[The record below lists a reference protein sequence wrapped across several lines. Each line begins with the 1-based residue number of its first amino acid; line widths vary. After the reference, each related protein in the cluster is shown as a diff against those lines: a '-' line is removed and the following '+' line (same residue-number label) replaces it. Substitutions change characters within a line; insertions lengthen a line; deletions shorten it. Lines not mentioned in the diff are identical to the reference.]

1 MKMRK
6 TPRRKCMGCQGVKDK
21 RELIRIVRSPEG
33 EISVDFTGRKAGRG
47 AYLCPQ
53 NACLEKAMKTKA
65 LERSLDV
72 KIDEAVYETLRK
84 ELSHDE

>member
-6 TPRRKCMGCQGVKDK
+6 TPRRKCMGCQEVKDK

-72 KIDEAVYETLRK
+72 KINEAVYETLRK

>member
-6 TPRRKCMGCQGVKDK
+6 TPRRKCMGCQEVKDK